1 MIKISFILPEENMKQ
16 LTIKI
21 FKEHNELDRFE
32 AHEHEE
38 FTGSFMVT
46 LQPQLYLDS
55 LRESDII
62 VARGVTALNVKRLL
76 PDSAVVEIPFS
87 GHDVISTVIKIV
99 QENGKVP
106 IGIVNSTNM
115 VYSAS
120 NIAELLG
127 TELRRYIFDVNTPD
141 EITRLVDKAI
151 REGCK
156 AIMGGIDTCEY
167 AQQRGIPAYPF
178 PMSRESIWQAISEAK
193 HNALIRNRERAKAVQ
208 FSTILDY
215 AYEGIIA
222 SDRNGQIVTFNS
234 AAERILGI
242 FRSEAL
248 GHSADTVLHGTHLDN
263 LLRDEQEC
271 TDYLVR
277 SKNYNLTVNKIRMHL
292 HERYI
297 GNVLT
302 FQDVD
307 ALQKTERAVR
317 GKIYYRG
324 HVAKYSFEN
333 FIGDSLTLRNVL
345 DMAKMYANFNS
356 NIMITGETGTGKELL
371 AQSIHRKGKRQNG
384 PFVAVNCAALPKNLI
399 ESELF
404 GYAEGAFTG
413 AAKGGKPGMFELAH
427 GGTIFLDEISEM
439 PFDVQGRLL
448 RVIQEREIMRI
459 GDDRVISVD
468 VRIISASNRALIDLV
483 EQGLFRQDLYYRL
496 NVLTLHLPPFRERG
510 DDAILLVLHYLRVYA
525 ATFSKL
531 VPSISKEAVDLL
543 RHQTW
548 QGNAREI
555 RNVCE
560 RLMILCKDE
569 MITAADLQRA
579 LGGHAEQTPALGQLP
594 GALSQNQACDEII
607 AVLKANHGDKTAT
620 AKQLGISR
628 ATLWRK
634 MKAFKI

>member
-1 MIKISFILPEENMKQ
+1 MIKISFILPEESMKQ
-16 LTIKI
+16 LTMRT

-62 VARGVTALNVKRLL
+62 VVRGVTALNVKRLL

-87 GHDVISTVIKIV
+87 GYDVISTAIKIV

-120 NIAELLG
+120 NIVELLG
-127 TELRRYIFDVNTPD
+127 TELRRYIFEVNTPE

-151 REGCK
+151 REGCR

-208 FSTILDY
+208 FSAILDY
-215 AYEGIIA
+215 AFEGIIA
-222 SDRNGQIVTFNS
+222 SDRSGQIVTFNS

-242 FRSEAL
+242 SRSAAL
-248 GHSADTVLHGTHLDN
+248 GHPAETVLSGTHLDN

-297 GNVLT
+297 GDVLN

-307 ALQKTERAVR
+307 SLQKTERAVR
-317 GKIYYRG
+317 GKIYYKG
-324 HVAKYSFEN
+324 HVTKYSFEN
-333 FIGDSLTLRNVL
+333 FIGDSMGLRNVL
-345 DMAKMYANFNS
+345 DMAKMYAKFNS

-371 AQSIHRKGKRQNG
+371 AQSIHRRGLRQNG

-448 RVIQEREIMRI
+448 RVIQEREIMRV

-468 VRIISASNRALIDLV
+468 VRIISASNRALLGLV

-496 NVLTLHLPPFRERG
+496 NVLTLHLPPFRERD
-510 DDAILLVLHYLRVYA
+510 DDAMLLIRYYLGVYSKI
-525 ATFSKL
+525 FSKPAPAL
-531 VPSISKEAVDLL
+531 CEEATELL
-543 RHQTW
+543 RRQAW

-560 RLMILCKDE
+560 RLMILCQDK
-569 MITAADLQRA
+569 MIKTADLQRA
-579 LGGHAEQTPALGQLP
+579 LGQSTAQTVVQDGLT
-594 GALSQNQACDEII
+594 GALSQNQEREKII
-607 AVLKANHGDKTAT
+607 AALNAQQGDKTAT
-620 AKQLGISR
+620 AKQLGVSR

-634 MKAFKI
+634 IKALKI

>member
-1 MIKISFILPEENMKQ
+1 MIRISFILPEESMKQ
-16 LTIKI
+16 LTIKT
-21 FKEHNELDRFE
+21 FKEHNEFDRFE

-120 NIAELLG
+120 NIVELLG
-127 TELRRYIFDVNTPD
+127 TELRRYIFEVNTPE
-141 EITRLVDKAI
+141 EIARLVDKAI
-151 REGCK
+151 REGCR

-167 AQQRGIPAYPF
+167 AQQRGVPAYPF

-208 FSTILDY
+208 FSAILDY
-215 AYEGIIA
+215 AFEGIIA
-222 SDRNGQIVTFNS
+222 SDRSGQIVTFNS

-242 FRSEAL
+242 SRSEAL
-248 GHSADTVLHGTHLDN
+248 GHSAETVLHGTHLDT
-263 LLRDEQEC
+263 LLHDQQEC
-271 TDYLVR
+271 TDHLVR

-297 GNVLT
+297 GDVLN

-307 ALQKTERAVR
+307 SLQKTERAVR

-333 FIGDSLTLRNVL
+333 FIGDSTVLKNVL
-345 DMAKMYANFNS
+345 EMAKMYANFNS

-371 AQSIHRKGKRQNG
+371 AQSIHRRGKRQNG

-413 AAKGGKPGMFELAH
+413 AIKGGKPGMFELAH

-468 VRIISASNRALIDLV
+468 VRIISASNRALLTLV

-510 DDAILLVLHYLRVYA
+510 DDAMLLIHYYLSVYSK
-525 ATFSKL
+525 TFSKP
-531 VPSISKEAVDLL
+531 VPSISDEAAELL
-543 RHQTW
+543 RRQTW

-560 RLMILCKDE
+560 RLMILCQNKI
-569 MITAADLQRA
+569 ITIADLQRA
-579 LGGHAEQTPALGQLP
+579 LGANAVQTSTQDGVPDTVFQ
-594 GALSQNQACDEII
+594 SQERDKII
-607 AVLKANHGDKTAT
+607 AALKDQCGDKTAT

-634 MKAFKI
+634 IKALKI